1 MIKNNDNDFFKEDN
15 EDTTDFS
22 LIKGDTMQQ
31 VEDLEDELKE
41 NDTCTCCLHLRY
53 NINRRLYLF
62 EKGEKRWLK

>member
-31 VEDLEDELKE
+31 VEDLEDELK
-41 NDTCTCCLHLRY
+41 R
-53 NINRRLYLF
+53 
-62 EKGEKRWLK
+62 K

>member
-31 VEDLEDELKE
+31 VEELEDELK
-41 NDTCTCCLHLRY
+41 R
-53 NINRRLYLF
+53 
-62 EKGEKRWLK
+62 K

>member
-31 VEDLEDELKE
+31 VEDLEEELK
-41 NDTCTCCLHLRY
+41 R
-53 NINRRLYLF
+53 
-62 EKGEKRWLK
+62 K